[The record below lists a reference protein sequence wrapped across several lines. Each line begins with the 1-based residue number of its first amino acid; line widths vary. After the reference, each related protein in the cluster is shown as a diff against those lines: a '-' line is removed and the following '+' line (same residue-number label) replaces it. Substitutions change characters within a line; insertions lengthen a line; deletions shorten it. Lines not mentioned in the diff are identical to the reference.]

1 MRSLPVLLIVAVGC
15 SSTDTGPAAGPP
27 SRAPAAEGDY
37 SPARFADPGR
47 VEKLRSALPEI
58 DALFSAF
65 AKANHVPGIAW
76 GVIIDGKLSH
86 TGTAGLRDVEQNAP
100 VDSASVFRIASMTK
114 SFTALSILK
123 LRDEGKLSL
132 DDPAERYVPELSGL
146 SYPTADSPRLTIRHL
161 LSHSEGF
168 PEDNPWGDQQ
178 LNRTDDEMAAMMRR
192 GIPFSNPPGIAY
204 EYSNYGFAILGRIVA
219 RVSGQP
225 YATFVRENILQPL
238 GMHSTTMEAA
248 QVPPARLARGYRWE
262 DERWKLEAPLPDGAF
277 GAMGGMLTSIDDLA
291 RWVGFLMGAWP
302 PRSDADDGPVSRAS
316 VREMQQLWR
325 IRPAR
330 VTHSGGKDALTL
342 LGYGFGLR
350 ISQTCEFDHVVAHS
364 GGLPGYGSQMR
375 WLPNYGVGI
384 IALGNLTYTAWDGP
398 IADALAAL
406 TRTGALQPREPA
418 PSTTLTAARDAVSRL
433 VMSWNDSLAD
443 SIAAMNL
450 YLDEAKDRRQRAIAA
465 LVSEVGQ
472 CRSDGPF
479 AVENALRG
487 QWIMPC
493 ERGRLRVAITL
504 APTMPPKVQ
513 YLSVRRAE
521 GDESLRAAPT
531 CPVN

>member
-178 LNRTDDEMAAMMRR
+178 LNRTDDETFDQQ
-192 GIPFSNPPGIAY
+192 GIYAGIADRLDDPSAWSPLVKVRDGGEWY
-204 EYSNYGFAILGRIVA
+204 PQVMGVERGSGTDKTAGQVA
-219 RVSGQP
+219 RFFMAG
-225 YATFVRENILQPL
+225 
-238 GMHSTTMEAA
+238 
-248 QVPPARLARGYRWE
+248 
-262 DERWKLEAPLPDGAF
+262 
-277 GAMGGMLTSIDDLA
+277 
-291 RWVGFLMGAWP
+291 
-302 PRSDADDGPVSRAS
+302 RSDH
-316 VREMQQLWR
+316 MIQ
-325 IRPAR
+325 
-330 VTHSGGKDALTL
+330 
-342 LGYGFGLR
+342 
-350 ISQTCEFDHVVAHS
+350 FD
-364 GGLPGYGSQMR
+364 R
-375 WLPNYGVGI
+375 
-384 IALGNLTYTAWDGP
+384 
-398 IADALAAL
+398 
-406 TRTGALQPREPA
+406 
-418 PSTTLTAARDAVSRL
+418 
-433 VMSWNDSLAD
+433 
-443 SIAAMNL
+443 
-450 YLDEAKDRRQRAIAA
+450 
-465 LVSEVGQ
+465 
-472 CRSDGPF
+472 
-479 AVENALRG
+479 
-487 QWIMPC
+487 
-493 ERGRLRVAITL
+493 
-504 APTMPPKVQ
+504 
-513 YLSVRRAE
+513 
-521 GDESLRAAPT
+521 
-531 CPVN
+531 